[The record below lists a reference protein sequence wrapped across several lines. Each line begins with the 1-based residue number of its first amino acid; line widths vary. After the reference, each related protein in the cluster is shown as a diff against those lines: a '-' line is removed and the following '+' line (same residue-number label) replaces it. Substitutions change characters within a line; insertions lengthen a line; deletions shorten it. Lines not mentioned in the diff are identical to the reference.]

1 MQCLGILWHNPCSTG
16 HISASAREAQAE
28 GTGKRKFEWSWWTS
42 SQGMLQEILAPDPW
56 GWTEHYF
63 FPSFAKLTLSETKFS
78 SRKSQTCPIY
88 LRFFCSGISP
98 KAHHPQFQPSQI
110 FALIQR
116 RALGS
121 SNSGGVAKHMLPS
134 QHSPWPPRTQQR
146 SSSSIT
152 PRLSFLI
159 CKLVELNF
167 ALWGSSYGTNLNLLI
182 ETVGFTK
189 KSVSLLQI

>member
-1 MQCLGILWHNPCSTG
+1 MQWHSPCTTG
-16 HISASAREAQAE
+16 HISASTREAQAE
-28 GTGKRKFEWSWWTS
+28 GTGRRRFEWSQWTS

-98 KAHHPQFQPSQI
+98 QGSPPPIPAKPNLCSDPEKSPWQFQ
-110 FALIQR
+110 FW
-116 RALGS
+116 GS
-121 SNSGGVAKHMLPS
+121 SEAHASIPALSLTPS
-134 QHSPWPPRTQQR
+134 HTTAFFL
-146 SSSSIT
+146 SIT

-167 ALWGSSYGTNLNLLI
+167 ALWGSFYGTNLNLLI

-189 KSVSLLQI
+189 KSVSLLQN